1 MTLHRRVQKMG
12 ERWIFQPTRPSP
24 PYRFLMADG
33 TGFRRQGSRGQ
44 ALKNGEFRLLLASTG
59 VNHPFQPIGVGVNSS
74 GEKIGE
80 ELTTL
85 IDTTHLEVLFAD
97 EGTRDRS
104 PASSRDALPALSGS
118 G

>member
-1 MTLHRRVQKMG
+1 
-12 ERWIFQPTRPSP
+12 
-24 PYRFLMADG
+24 
-33 TGFRRQGSRGQ
+33 
-44 ALKNGEFRLLLASTG
+44 LKNGEFRLLLASTG

-97 EGTRDRS
+97 GEPGIEALLLPGMRFSVVWFRVGGTFL
-104 PASSRDALPALSGS
+104 SSSMPMA
-118 G
+118 